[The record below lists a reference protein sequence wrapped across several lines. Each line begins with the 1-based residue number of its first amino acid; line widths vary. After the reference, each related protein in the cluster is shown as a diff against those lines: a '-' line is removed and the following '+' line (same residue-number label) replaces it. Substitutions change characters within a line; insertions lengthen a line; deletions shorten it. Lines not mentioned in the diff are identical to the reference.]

1 MARRQITEVDA
12 IRGYVE
18 ALGGT
23 VDVIPNRAA
32 RPRKSKFS
40 FPNEPV
46 VLAPGQP
53 RVSQARHSAF
63 ARTICCDH
71 PYFGARL
78 DAYALVS
85 FLLGQTERIAGLV
98 TVTNL
103 PSRPAPVL
111 ARTITSLSTLSGGR
125 ILLGIGAGLHLPEH
139 GRHPGRRGA
148 GPLGHRD
155 RPSRPRRDR
164 QVAVFSGRSLRWQDA
179 AVRELPP
186 HLARHAIE

>member
-1 MARRQITEVDA
+1 MPDRDVLFGAGLGAWNGADAAMAAESVKLITQAD
-12 IRGYVE
+12 RDG
-18 ALGGT
+18 LDLFT
-23 VDVIPNRAA
+23 VA
-32 RPRKSKFS
+32 
-40 FPNEPV
+40 
-46 VLAPGQP
+46 
-53 RVSQARHSAF
+53 
-63 ARTICCDH
+63 DH
-71 PYFGARL
+71 PYFGAKL

-186 HLARHAIE
+186 HLARHARE